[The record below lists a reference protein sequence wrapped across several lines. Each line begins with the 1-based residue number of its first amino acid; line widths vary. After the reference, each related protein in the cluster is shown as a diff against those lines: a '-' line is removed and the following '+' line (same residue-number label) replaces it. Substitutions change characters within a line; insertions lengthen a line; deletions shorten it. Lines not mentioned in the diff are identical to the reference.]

1 MDDSIEK
8 KVRTLRLKLLMAERE
23 LHAASGKW
31 RLGALLKAGHAN
43 AMNRE
48 VDKVTD
54 RLEAKIDKLRSE
66 IAELTGEPLQSAV
79 PSNVVAPASKTAANK
94 EPAKAPADK
103 KMQTQKTASKKSAVK
118 KTTAKKSGKK

>member
-54 RLEAKIDKLRSE
+54 RLEAKIDKLRAE
-66 IAELTGEPLQSAV
+66 IAELTGEPLQSAN
-79 PSNVVAPASKTAANK
+79 PGKVVAPASKTAAKK

-118 KTTAKKSGKK
+118 KTTTKKSGKK